1 MLYGPAVTSSLE
13 ESQLDAAKREP
24 AAVDPADPT
33 DTAKRRLTLL
43 LVAGGAFVAT
53 LDLFIV
59 NIAFDTIRRHFDD
72 APPSQLSWVLN
83 AYGIVFAALLVP
95 AGKMADRFGR
105 RRLFRLGMAIFA
117 SGGIL
122 CALAPSVELL
132 ILFRALEAV
141 GGALMTP
148 TSLGLLLAAYPVE
161 RHRAIISWWSAVTT
175 TAAALGPPIGGLLV
189 AANWRL
195 IFVINLPIAIAVVLF
210 GRVLPDDA
218 HQRETGLPD
227 FLGAG
232 LLAVGIA
239 AAVAA
244 ISNARTWG
252 SDDPRLWA
260 CVAVG
265 AIALAAFLRRCAR
278 VARPIVSLALL
289 RVRQFGAANGALI
302 LFNAGFAGV
311 LLGGPLFLQVV
322 WGYSSARAG
331 IGYMPGPI
339 FATTFALVS
348 ARLPITRRTSAVI
361 GCLWFA
367 AGSAWWFVFLDDRPN
382 YLLHFMPGGIM
393 TGLAV
398 GFGIAAMIG
407 VGASALPAKDYSTGT
422 GVLNTSRQIGSAVGV
437 AVVVAIVGSSAA
449 AATFHR
455 AYLFTAVCGLAAAAV
470 ATLLSEPAARTGR

>member
-1 MLYGPAVTSSLE
+1 MLYGPSVASSLE
-13 ESQLDAAKREP
+13 KIQLDASSEP
-24 AAVDPADPT
+24 ELTRAQLT
-33 DTAKRRLTLL
+33 KRRVTLL

-59 NIAFDTIRRHFDD
+59 NIAFDTIREHFSESSP
-72 APPSQLSWVLN
+72 AQLSWVLN

-105 RRLFRLGMAIFA
+105 RRLFRLGMTIFA
-117 SGGIL
+117 TGGIL
-122 CALAPSVELL
+122 CALSPSVETL
-132 ILFRALEAV
+132 IAFRAFEAI

-161 RHRAIISWWSAVTT
+161 RHRTIISWWSAITT

-189 AANWRL
+189 SANWRL
-195 IFVINLPIAIAVVLF
+195 IFVINLPIALAVILF
-210 GRVLPDDA
+210 GRVLPDDQ
-218 HQRETGLPD
+218 HQKDTGLPD

-239 AAVAA
+239 SGVAA
-244 ISNARTWG
+244 ISNASKWG
-252 SDDPRLWA
+252 LGDPKLWL
-260 CVAVG
+260 CIAVG
-265 AIALAAFLRRCAR
+265 TVAMIAFFVRCAR
-278 VARPIVSLALL
+278 ISRPIVDLALL

-302 LFNAGFAGV
+302 LFGAGFAGI

-322 WGYSSARAG
+322 WHYSSARAG
-331 IGYMPGPI
+331 IAYMPGPI
-339 FATTFALVS
+339 FATIFALVS

-367 AGSAWWFVFLDDRPN
+367 AGSMWWYFLLDQTPN

-398 GFGIAAMIG
+398 GFGMAAMIG
-407 VGASALPAKDYSTGT
+407 VGASALPSKDYSTGT

-437 AVVVAIVGSSAA
+437 AVVVAIVGSSTAYG
-449 AATFHR
+449 TFHH
-455 AYLFTAVCGLAAAAV
+455 AYLFTALCGLAAACV
-470 ATLLSEPAARTGR
+470 ATLLIEPAPIRRA